1 MAGNELSNFA
11 QMQADAALLEM
22 EELMKTLTI
31 LTLAASLTVPML
43 AQPTI
48 TDDRGPSV
56 RITVDRLEFSGVSAD
71 HLSFKLYTHVSTV
84 RNARVKRVR
93 FFGMRLGEIP
103 FFIEP
108 MEERIQLKAG
118 QDTAASPIPVTV
130 YFRDLDSLQTL
141 EDAVKAGEIRV
152 SGRARAELDLGLV
165 ERLAVGQLNGL
176 ADISLTG
183 KFPVVVPGGEIGK
196 TAAIVAIR
204 GAQKALPAASAA
216 LNQLGGSSSLRAR
229 EVSDLYKPWLV
240 MVDSRYSLLLDSGK
254 KIDVNETW
262 LGVRVSDDL
271 VVLPDEA
278 VQPWRYDPDV
288 VLALESNT
296 AQLVSDARE
305 LSIHFDGMR
314 GDAPSLANGGL
325 RIERSSRVEKESL
338 LVQDDEKRV
347 RVEVAKRASNSNYD
361 ILRIVQTDNTAS
373 AQRPPFSSQPA
384 PQSFDRVGVFH
395 LTPAGKLEVVLMAA
409 HVRDGR
415 IVLDSPVDDS
425 AFGSIVVGP
434 DGIIGMVQDERS
446 GMFLKM
452 DQLQSSLPA
461 GAVKHARR

>member
-1 MAGNELSNFA
+1 
-11 QMQADAALLEM
+11 
-22 EELMKTLTI
+22 MKTLTI
-31 LTLAASLTVPML
+31 LALAASLTVPLL

-71 HLSFKLYTHVSTV
+71 HLSFRLYTHVTAF

-108 MEERIQLKAG
+108 MEERMELKSG
-118 QDTAASPIPVTV
+118 QNTAASPIPVTV

-152 SGRARAELDLGLV
+152 TGRARAELDLGLV

-183 KFPVVVPGGEIGK
+183 KFPVVVPGGEVGK

-216 LNQLGGSSSLRAR
+216 LNQLGGSPSLRAH

-240 MVDSRYSLLLDSGK
+240 MVDSRYALLLDSGK

-296 AQLVSDARE
+296 AQLVPDARE

-347 RVEVAKRASNSNYD
+347 RVAVAKRASNSNYD
-361 ILRIVQTDNTAS
+361 ILRIVQTDDAAS
-373 AQRPPFSSQPA
+373 GQRPVFNSQRAVFNSHPEQ
-384 PQSFDRVGVFH
+384 QSFDRVGVFH

-415 IVLDSPVDDS
+415 VVLDSPVDDS

-434 DGIIGMVQDERS
+434 DGIVGMVQDERS
-446 GMFLKM
+446 AMFLQL
-452 DQLQSSLPA
+452 DQLLSSNPP